1 VLKPVN
7 FRSMQHLA
15 DAGLMIIEARTL
27 KPGLRRRQMLAEAWE
42 QQRYIQEG
50 GSASTKCFRDAWPSF
65 LLAGPD
71 PCTTNPKP
79 HTPNPKTRNL
89 KPEIRN
95 PKHGTRNPNP
105 KTRNSKPET

>member
-1 VLKPVN
+1 MLKPVN
-7 FRSMQHLA
+7 VRSMQHLA

-65 LLAGPD
+65 LLAGSD
-71 PCTTNPKP
+71 QFNQSPKP
-79 HTPNPKTRNL
+79 
-89 KPEIRN
+89 
-95 PKHGTRNPNP
+95 
-105 KTRNSKPET
+105 SA